1 MTMTPEPAA
10 RPLGRPAER
19 PADTV
24 VDARF
29 RYVDRLRVRFRDV
42 DGLGHV
48 NHQAQL
54 AYVEQARS
62 LYFHELTGVPIP
74 EGLRWVIRTLSIE
87 FLVPLSFAQI
97 VDTGWRLSRLGRTSA
112 DYEFEIASG
121 GRVVARGGGVLVYA
135 DPKAGRSEPIPEQF
149 RAIIA
154 AYEGIPERA

>member
-1 MTMTPEPAA
+1 MATE
-10 RPLGRPAER
+10 RVDR
-19 PADTV
+19 PADSV
-24 VDARF
+24 VDPRF

-87 FLVPLSFAQI
+87 FLVPLSFAQT
-97 VDTGWRLSRLGRTSA
+97 VDTGWRLSRLGRSSA
-112 DYEFEIASG
+112 DYEFELAAD

-135 DPKAGRSEPIPEQF
+135 DPRAGRSEPIPDEY